1 MDISQ
6 AWTQWICPRFAR
18 GYRMDMDGTSWL
30 GQMDILQIRRSGRAW
45 TWQGHGT
52 RNGQRWT
59 RTGPRDA
66 RRSAADTDRATRRE
80 TVDGGHGTGRASEC
94 QNAFG
99 QFRRCAKGKLPFVPT
114 KTLVNTSLLSLPS
127 VNHVS
132 TPLAAG
138 ALNDY

>member
-1 MDISQ
+1 M
-6 AWTQWICPRFAR
+6 A
-18 GYRMDMDGTSWL
+18 
-30 GQMDILQIRRSGRAW
+30 
-45 TWQGHGT
+45 
-52 RNGQRWT
+52 
-59 RTGPRDA
+59 GPRDEKRSAVDTDRATRREAVSGGHGQGHATRSEAVRGRPGPGHA